1 MPPFVMGMGLKPSPA
16 VKGRKKAGFH
26 MLEYA
31 AVAAALLGEKI
42 NSFLD
47 FDSLSDYAWI
57 LGAGAVLASLGYLI
71 KGLWGS
77 FIALLI
83 GAFVFLYMKDFLP
96 F

>member
-1 MPPFVMGMGLKPSPA
+1 MRALCHRGELKRVPA
-16 VKGRKKAGFH
+16 KDGRWQAAFQ

-31 AVAAALLGEKI
+31 AVAAALPGEKI

-83 GAFVFLYMKDFLP
+83 GAFVFLYIKDFLP

>member
-1 MPPFVMGMGLKPSPA
+1 
-16 VKGRKKAGFH
+16 

-31 AVAAALLGEKI
+31 VAAGALLGDKI

-57 LGAGAVLASLGYLI
+57 LGAGVALAGFGYLI
-71 KGLWGS
+71 KELWGS

-83 GAFVFLYMKDFLP
+83 GAFIFLYIKDF
-96 F
+96 FAF

>member
-1 MPPFVMGMGLKPSPA
+1 
-16 VKGRKKAGFH
+16 

-31 AVAAALLGEKI
+31 AVAGTLLGEKI
-42 NSFLD
+42 NSLFN

-57 LGAGAVLASLGYLI
+57 LAAGAGLAGFGYLI

-83 GAFVFLYMKDFLP
+83 GGFLYLYMNDFFL